1 MFEEQEIICI
11 DKQGLLDKI
20 RSVYMEGYRIVQISC
35 TKENTYQIDY
45 TFDKEYKFLDIRVNI
60 PIEDAKLPSI
70 TGIYECAFAYEN
82 EIHDLFGIQI
92 DGINLN
98 YQGKFYRINVH
109 APFNI
114 PVAQQGKPPGDKE

>member
-20 RSVYMEGYRIVQISC
+20 RSVYVEGYRIVQISC
-35 TKENTYQIDY
+35 TKNNIYQIDY

-60 PIEDAKLPSI
+60 PIEDAELPSI

-82 EIHDLFGIQI
+82 EMHDLFGIQI

-98 YQGKFYRINVH
+98 YQGKFYRIEVQ

-114 PVAQQGKPPGDKE
+114 RVAQQGKPPGDKE